1 MDNYD
6 YISFCVKFI
15 FSFSYFL
22 SRINLNM
29 HESIHGTIGQ
39 TTNMVEKS
47 HIMML
52 ITHINLH
59 MDIGVL
65 LE

>member
-1 MDNYD
+1 MLHFVLN
-6 YISFCVKFI
+6 SFLAFI
-15 FSFSYFL
+15 FL
-22 SRINLNM
+22 SKINLNM
-29 HESIHGTIGQ
+29 HASIHDHGTIGQ
-39 TTNMVEKS
+39 TTNIVEKS

-59 MDIGVL
+59 MYIVVL

>member
-1 MDNYD
+1 
-6 YISFCVKFI
+6 
-15 FSFSYFL
+15 
-22 SRINLNM
+22 M
-29 HESIHGTIGQ
+29 HASIHGTIGQ

-59 MDIGVL
+59 MDIVVL